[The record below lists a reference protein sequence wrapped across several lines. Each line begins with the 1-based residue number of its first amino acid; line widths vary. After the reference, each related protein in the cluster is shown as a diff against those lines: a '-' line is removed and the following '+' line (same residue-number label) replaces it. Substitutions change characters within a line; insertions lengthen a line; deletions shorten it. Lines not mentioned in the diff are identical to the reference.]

1 MRRAL
6 DPRSHLQRPAGAV
19 HSGATQRGVAALGA
33 LCLWAGACAPAPDPT
48 APLDEFERDLG
59 RSEEAAAEVE
69 AGPLRALT
77 AWIGGLEV
85 QPSRWGLDAA
95 EVRAPQAG
103 EFLPFPDGTL
113 EVSTWAGP
121 DPGAQDLA
129 ALANLLRP
137 PGDLAFHRAQLDR
150 FRLAPDGRVAT
161 GRATL
166 EWGGEDASGGR
177 SQTSAVARV
186 RAERA
191 SGAWRL
197 TAVHLEQVTRAA
209 CSLPPFA
216 DVTAAAGVTDG
227 MGLQNQRL
235 LQEGL
240 DEHRTL
246 ALGGLTLLDWNRDGF
261 TDLLATRKG
270 QLTTLL
276 LNDGQGGFL
285 PTPHPLEAPAESP
298 AFLLWV
304 DLDGDGLEELVGSE
318 PLAYS
323 GDEARLSLWTRSGA
337 EDGGWRRV
345 DDALRLPNPPG
356 LRRLA
361 VQTLVPFDLEGDG
374 DLDLFVAVYG
384 SSRSRGTEYNTVEAH
399 DGADNHLLIN
409 QGDLSFRE
417 ESEARGIT
425 GSGYTYVATAFDFDA
440 DGHLDLFEGNDF
452 GPNHV
457 WRNRGDGTF
466 EDQPEPGL
474 TGFSAYTMG
483 SSLADYDNEGVWSL
497 YVSNMSSEEGARMV
511 ELPGELS
518 EAMRSRVRVIAQ
530 GNGLH
535 RQGAEGWLDHAV
547 EAGCSEGE
555 WAWGSVFF
563 DPDGDGDQDLFVTNG
578 FASHSGQN
586 LPDWQTYYWRQV
598 LADAGHLERGERSQ
612 DANADLRFRG
622 SFNGYER
629 DRLFWNM
636 DGADPAG
643 ARRFVEAGWLL
654 GLDLD
659 HDGRAVAAFD
669 ADGDGDQDLA
679 LWTLQGLRLLAN
691 LAGRGPNLH
700 LAPTVSGQPAGA
712 LGAVVSV
719 AQEGRTQR
727 APFLLV
733 EGFQTQRE
741 ASLPFSLDAGA
752 AAIEVRWPDGTL
764 ESFGSVSGPGR
775 FALERGSGT
784 PATRPR
790 PAWKKPLEPT
800 RGRPGLDARV
810 LGPSGPAPIASPGA
824 PTLVLWS
831 GDPDSRALLAALRE
845 RAPALVAVEVAGEP
859 RPDSALPTVGATA
872 EARARFGM
880 PAPDSPTVF
889 AFDSRGAL
897 ARILRSPL
905 PGADALAPLVEL
917 LAEEPVFPELAVEAG
932 RRALQQGRYREAEG
946 LFRAAL
952 ERAPGRTDA
961 WDGLARTQLA
971 FGRVERAEAA
981 YASAVAA
988 DPDYALGH
996 FNLGIA
1002 RIQRRD
1008 LAGGILALQR
1018 SAALEPTARTL
1029 LALAEALG
1037 AAGRPEEG
1045 ADAAARAAELEP
1057 GPDAA
1062 ALLASLQLAAG
1073 DREGARRTVEAA
1085 LPLAPEDP
1093 RLRGLELQ
1101 LGPR

>member
-6 DPRSHLQRPAGAV
+6 DPRSQLPRPAGVAPW
-19 HSGATQRGVAALGA
+19 GAAALAA
-33 LCLWAGACAPAPDPT
+33 LSLWTGGCGPAGDPT
-48 APLDEFERDLG
+48 APLSAFERDLE

-69 AGPLRALT
+69 AGALRALT
-77 AWIGGLEV
+77 AWVGQLDV
-85 QPSRWGLDAA
+85 QPSRWGLDTAA
-95 EVRAPQAG
+95 LRAPGPAAL
-103 EFLPFPDGTL
+103 LPFPDAAL
-113 EVSTWAGP
+113 EVATWAGP
-121 DPGAQDLA
+121 EPPTCDLAGLA
-129 ALANLLRP
+129 ALLRP
-137 PGDLAFHRAQLDR
+137 AGELAFHRAQLDR
-150 FRLAPDGRVAT
+150 FRLSPDGLAAT
-161 GRATL
+161 GRAVL
-166 EWGGEDASGGR
+166 EWGAEAPDGGR
-177 SQTSAVARV
+177 SQTTATARV
-186 RAERA
+186 RTERA
-191 SGAWRL
+191 AGGAWRL
-197 TAVHLEQVTRAA
+197 VAVHLEQVTRAA
-209 CSLPPFA
+209 CALPPFA
-216 DVTAAAGVTDG
+216 DVTAGAGVTDG

-246 ALGGLTLLDWNRDGF
+246 ALGGLTLLDWNRDGH

-276 LNDGQGGFL
+276 LNDGRGGFL
-285 PTPHPLEAPAESP
+285 PAPHPLQAPAESP

-318 PLAYS
+318 PLAYA
-323 GDEARLSLWTRSGA
+323 GNEARLSLWTRSGA
-337 EDGGWRRV
+337 ADGEWRRV

-384 SSRSRGTEYNTVEAH
+384 SSRSRGAEYNTVEAH

-409 QGDLSFRE
+409 QGDLTFRE

-452 GPNHV
+452 GPNHL

-466 EDQPEPGL
+466 EDHPEPGL

-511 ELPGELS
+511 DLPGELS

-535 RQGAEGWLDHAV
+535 RQGEQGWMDHAV
-547 EAGCSEGE
+547 QAGCSEGE

-578 FASHSGQN
+578 FASHSGEN

-598 LADAGHLERGERSQ
+598 LADAGHLERGERSV

-636 DGADPAG
+636 DGADPVG
-643 ARRFVEAGWLL
+643 ERRFVEAGWLL

-691 LAGRGPNLH
+691 RTARGPNLH
-700 LAPTVSGQPAGA
+700 LAPTVGGQPAGA

-719 AQEGRTQR
+719 TQGDRTQR

-741 ASLPFSLDAGA
+741 GSLPFLLDPGAGPA
-752 AAIEVRWPDGTL
+752 SVEVRWPDGQR
-764 ESFGSVSGPGR
+764 ESFGAVREPGHL
-775 FALERGSGT
+775 ALERGTGA
-784 PATRPR
+784 PRAQPRPR
-790 PAWKKPLEPT
+790 WEEPLEAM

-810 LGPSGPAPIASPGA
+810 LGQSGPAPLASPGA

-831 GDPDSRALLAALRE
+831 GDADSRALLSELRE
-845 RAPALVAVEVAGEP
+845 QAPGAVVVEVAEEP
-859 RPDSALPTVGATA
+859 RADAALPTVGVTP
-872 EARARFGM
+872 EARARFGA
-880 PAPDSPTVF
+880 PALGSPTVF

-897 ARILRSPL
+897 ARVLRAPL
-905 PGADALAPLVEL
+905 PDAASLAPLMEL

-946 LFRAAL
+946 WFRAAL

-1008 LAGGILALQR
+1008 LEGGILALQR
-1018 SAALEPTARTL
+1018 SAELEAAARTL

-1037 AAGRPEEG
+1037 AAGRPQEG
-1045 ADAAARAAELEP
+1045 LDAATRAAELEP

-1062 ALLASLQLAAG
+1062 VLLASLQLAAG
-1073 DREGARRTVEAA
+1073 DREGARRTVEDA
-1085 LPLAPEDP
+1085 LRRTPEEP
-1093 RLRGLELQ
+1093 RLRSLERQ